1 MWLFYVMA
9 TNTWQGI
16 TGVTPAISWL
26 AAILYSANGTRL
38 LLAPFLQGSVPPFKL
53 HDAYA

>member
-1 MWLFYVMA
+1 MA
-9 TNTWQGI
+9 TSTWQGI

-38 LLAPFLQGSVPPFKL
+38 LLALFL
-53 HDAYA
+53 